1 MSEAPI
7 LILLGCS
14 AASAGAG
21 DARGQDGDMTILGLS
36 LVRRAILAAR
46 RAGYGQVL
54 LLRGNDR
61 GTLGPAA
68 IADWRSASSH
78 PAPLI
83 IAPASIL
90 AENDWLERLAST
102 KIEPAAW
109 GGDPEPGRRALRRL
123 GAGGAGRGGYPER
136 ARTGRSRG
144 SARPVA
150 RAPGAPSR
158 GDRSD
163 ACRDVRRRSGRGA
176 APAER
181 AGQGHRRVHGAPCR
195 AAGLL
200 ADFAPPRGD
209 RDHAQPNEPD
219 LDCGRNLRRAV
230 FPVRPAR

>member
-1 MSEAPI
+1 
-7 LILLGCS
+7 
-14 AASAGAG
+14 
-21 DARGQDGDMTILGLS
+21 MTILGLS

-61 GTLGPAA
+61 GTARP
-68 IADWRSASSH
+68 RRH
-78 PAPLI
+78 R
-83 IAPASIL
+83 
-90 AENDWLERLAST
+90 RLAQRLVS
-102 KIEPAAW
+102 PGAADHCASLDPCGNRLARAAGFNQNRAGRL
-109 GGDPEPGRRALRRL
+109 GGDPEPGRHALRRL

-209 RDHAQPNEPD
+209 RDHAQSNEPD